1 MYIIHSF
8 LRSFKDRLRYFRLDR
23 YRPIVMITAYTL
35 IAVILILSA
44 GYYYGYTAETVTVQ
58 AKASY
63 DNYQLEEEE
72 TDISAK
78 QEADDVATTIE
89 DKITNYM
96 ELSTLDGMLNMAAVQ
111 VKEIQNA
118 EDEITK
124 ASENQNQIKTDIA
137 RENAKAERKVELE
150 KEEAEKKA
158 AKEASA
164 KAAAKEAAKKE
175 VAKKEVATTRYV
187 FPLSRSE
194 RTVLERIVQAEAGNQ
209 DIIGR
214 MLVANVVLNRCKS
227 SRFPNTVKAVVF
239 QHSGRSYQFSPAKSG
254 SIYTV
259 RVTAKTKEAVERVLK
274 GEDYSKGA
282 LFFVAR
288 RAANRNSLS
297 WFDRKLTRLFTH
309 GGHTFYR

>member
-23 YRPIVMITAYTL
+23 YRPIVMITAYSL

-63 DNYQLEEEE
+63 DIYQLEEEE

-78 QEADDVATTIE
+78 QEADDVAKTIE

-96 ELSTLDGMLNMAAVQ
+96 ELSTLDGMFNLAAVQ

-118 EDEITK
+118 EDEIAQ
-124 ASENQNQIKTDIA
+124 ASDNQSLIKTDIA
-137 RENAKAERKVELE
+137 RENAEEERKAELE

-164 KAAAKEAAKKE
+164 KAAAEEAATNKY
-175 VAKKEVATTRYV
+175 AID
-187 FPLSRSE
+187 LSKSE
-194 RTVLERIVQAEAGNQ
+194 RTILERIVQAEAGNQ

-214 MLVANVVLNRCKS
+214 MLVANVVLNRCNS
-227 SRFPNTVKAVVF
+227 SRFPDTVKAVVF
-239 QHSGRSYQFSPAKSG
+239 QHSGSSYQFSPAKSG
-254 SIYTV
+254 SVYSV
-259 RVTAKTKEAVERVLK
+259 KVTSTTKEAVDRVLK
-274 GEDYSKGA
+274 GEDYSEGA

-309 GGHTFYR
+309 GGHTFYK